1 MVDSTDK
8 ERIQEVRT
16 TLESL
21 IRDDVI
27 EGLPVLMLANKQDV
41 KGAYTILE
49 IQEIFNSIAV
59 ALEARDSKALG
70 VCALTGFEILI

>member
-1 MVDSTDK
+1 M
-8 ERIQEVRT
+8 RA

-27 EGLPVLMLANKQDV
+27 EGVPVLMLANKQDV
-41 KGAYTILE
+41 EGAYSIIE

-59 ALEARDSKALG
+59 ALEARDSKVLG
-70 VCALTGFEILI
+70 VCALTGF